1 MITNLTIRAKVW
13 IIVALS
19 VLAIL
24 GLSISLLL
32 QARVKFMDQLRNGSK
47 YQVQMIIDQLDAL
60 HKLSQD
66 GLITETEAKARG
78 RFLVNN
84 TVVDERNYIL
94 LYHRHGLLLAHPFR
108 GVDLATGSD
117 AEILAT
123 VRAQAGNLSEEQRLE
138 QSGYREPAPIMT
150 EIINR
155 YTGDS
160 FTGFSEYMYT
170 PEASF
175 GYRLLTYTD
184 DPLADPEAELKT
196 VYSELFAPW
205 GWVVINGMYEDD
217 VEADFFNWALQS
229 ALIIMLILL
238 VLCFSAYFITRSI
251 IQPLIKA
258 NTYMDDIAEGSG
270 DLSLRLDE
278 DGEDEL
284 SQLGKGF
291 NTFVSKLSSMI
302 RQVLLTNT
310 EVTQKAEQ
318 FSAMIDRT
326 SQRSTAQLAET
337 EMLASSTTELS
348 SSLSGVAEGAKTSV
362 EAAAT
367 ANGATEK
374 AAKAVADTR
383 SSVEQLSRSL
393 SSIQQKV
400 HDMRNHN
407 EKVNSVLDVIR
418 GIAEQTNLLALNAA
432 IEAARAGDQG
442 RGFAV
447 VADEVRNL
455 AQKTQASTQEI
466 NGIIENLQGNTSEI
480 VSAMD
485 TGVSLSEDCVTAA
498 NSANELLDSVFES
511 VSLIAD
517 RNQAIALSVQ
527 QQSEV
532 TDEIAKSSVK
542 IAGDGRLN
550 TEDYQKCLQY
560 HEDIKILL
568 LSLDKILS
576 QFKCKRQ

>member
-13 IIVALS
+13 IVVGLS

-32 QARVKFMDQLRNGSK
+32 QARVQFMDQLRDGSRN
-47 YQVQMIIDQLDAL
+47 QVQMIIDQLEAL
-60 HKLSQD
+60 HVLVQD
-66 GLITETEAKARG
+66 GLITEQEAKARG

-123 VRAQAGNLSEEQRLE
+123 VRAQAGNLTEAQRLE
-138 QSGYREPAPIMT
+138 QSGYREPAPSMT
-150 EIINR
+150 EIISR

-160 FTGFSEYMYT
+160 YTGFSEYMYT

-175 GYRLLTYTD
+175 GYRLLTYAD
-184 DPLADPEAELKT
+184 DPLADPQAELKT

-217 VEADFFNWALQS
+217 VEANFFNWALQS
-229 ALIIMLILL
+229 ALIILLILF
-238 VLCFSAYFITRSI
+238 VLCCSAYLMTRSI
-251 IQPLIKA
+251 IQPLLKA
-258 NTYMDDIAEGSG
+258 NAYMDDIAEGSG
-270 DLSLRLDE
+270 DLSQRLDE
-278 DGEDEL
+278 SGEDEL

-291 NTFVSKLSSMI
+291 NTFVDKLSSMI

-318 FSAMIDRT
+318 FSAMITRT
-326 SQRSTAQLAET
+326 SQRSTAQLTET

-348 SSLSGVAEGAKTSV
+348 SSLSDVAEGAQASV
-362 EAAAT
+362 DAAAN

-374 AAKAVADTR
+374 AARAVADTR
-383 SSVEQLSRSL
+383 SSVEEL
-393 SSIQQKV
+393 SSSLGVIQQKV
-400 HDMRNHN
+400 HDMRVHN

-418 GIAEQTNLLALNAA
+418 GIADQTNLLALNAA

-447 VADEVRNL
+447 VADEVRSL

-480 VSAMD
+480 VTAMD
-485 TGVSLSEDCVTAA
+485 TGVGLSKDCVIAA
-498 NSANELLDSVFES
+498 NSANELLNSVFES

-517 RNQAIALSVQ
+517 RNRTIASSVQ

-542 IAGDGRLN
+542 IASDGRLN
-550 TEDYQKCLQY
+550 TDDYKKCLQY
-560 HEDIKILL
+560 HDDIKNL
-568 LSLDKILS
+568 LSSLDDLLH
-576 QFKCKRQ
+576 QFKLGA